1 VQQVAP
7 TRAAAVASI
16 MYPSCCVLL
25 LLAATVAGDLARSSG
40 YQLLQAAMNGSTP
53 ARPWMNASEPPLTR
67 ARKLVAAMTLAE
79 QLALLHGSC
88 HEWPRPKGVLGYTG
102 RVCGNRRLGIPELR
116 MNDGPVGFRC
126 SGCEGSTTSWPASI
140 NLAAAFN
147 RSLTHEWGAAM
158 GREYYAKGA
167 NLQLGPGLSL
177 ARLPNNGRLWEYIS
191 GEDPFLGF
199 HMGAAVTA
207 GIQSEGV
214 VATAKHFIDNS
225 QETDRGTVA
234 EIVDERTQFEMYL
247 PPFEGAISAGLG
259 AVMCSFNLE
268 CIDCGEGINATSNAR
283 HSCENHDSLRRDLK
297 GRLGFSGL
305 VMSDWD
311 ATHSSS
317 INEGLDMEMP
327 AGKWMNQSRLS
338 EMLAAGNTT
347 TATIAASAERILWGL
362 FQTGLMDRPNLNG
375 SIYHNVSTPQHIHL
389 ARRIAATS
397 FVLLQNRGGILPL
410 NIFRK
415 QGGSHT
421 GEADSGDRVAS
432 DAPDVSR
439 GREWSGCGCLR
450 PNASG

>member
-1 VQQVAP
+1 
-7 TRAAAVASI
+7 
-16 MYPSCCVLL
+16 
-25 LLAATVAGDLARSSG
+25 
-40 YQLLQAAMNGSTP
+40 
-53 ARPWMNASEPPLTR
+53 
-67 ARKLVAAMTLAE
+67 
-79 QLALLHGSC
+79 
-88 HEWPRPKGVLGYTG
+88 
-102 RVCGNRRLGIPELR
+102 
-116 MNDGPVGFRC
+116 
-126 SGCEGSTTSWPASI
+126 
-140 NLAAAFN
+140 
-147 RSLTHEWGAAM
+147 
-158 GREYYAKGA
+158 
-167 NLQLGPGLSL
+167 
-177 ARLPNNGRLWEYIS
+177 
-191 GEDPFLGF
+191 
-199 HMGAAVTA
+199 
-207 GIQSEGV
+207 
-214 VATAKHFIDNS
+214 
-225 QETDRGTVA
+225 
-234 EIVDERTQFEMYL
+234 
-247 PPFEGAISAGLG
+247 
-259 AVMCSFNLE
+259 MCSFNLE